1 MQSFSHGS
9 EIYKTCSQY
18 AERKG
23 LYCRSG
29 KRVKNPS
36 WTEKDGLLHIFKREE
51 NKVLHVVG
59 KEETHNVYKVI
70 TLYYDRRKK

>member
-1 MQSFSHGS
+1 MEVKFTKHAASML
-9 EIYKTCSQY
+9 K
-18 AERKG
+18 ERGFTADQVKEA
-23 LYCRSG
+23 
-29 KRVKNPS
+29 VKNPS

-70 TLYYDRRKK
+70 TLYYDRRRK